1 MTRHVARVVTGI
13 AAVGLTVAAAAVAAA
28 ATDRPPASQ
37 QQATA
42 QVTYSCPQPS
52 AQSPGSTSPGSTS
65 SGALSVPVTVAATLP
80 VRMTSGQPVQPGSAQ
95 LTIHLPAALV
105 STLTKEH
112 ATTLGGTAHLA
123 LTAAQGIVSA
133 PANWTGLTW
142 PSATL
147 PTSGGLTVTASGPV
161 PAVQAR
167 STGPLTFTL
176 AGLTLL
182 LAPHSQAGA
191 GGNLS
196 SQPTTLTCTPA
207 AGQKLLLATVA
218 AAPAAKHKK
227 AKTAAHHKR
236 FCPKEPKGGYK
247 LNPRFKPPKLPKGII
262 VHRPTPSI
270 GCALAAGYA
279 NVRKLNGAS
288 KLGPVTV
295 AVTVAIKVDYN
306 FSKSNYF
313 QEDSAG
319 MLDYRSCVRHKCT
332 IKHGLP
338 PTQATFLA
346 FGFMPATATMHLDEI
361 GTLDLFGV
369 GTTSTLKVNYSWA
382 LMRLTISNVK
392 VNGVPLN
399 VGPNC
404 QAVRP
409 LTIEL
414 IGRAPAYSL
423 QTGGPL
429 DGNVNIPAFKDCGV
443 GENLDPI
450 FGTMRRGV
458 LVGSISGPGNFS
470 ILTQGNICT
479 PASDSGCPPR
489 LPRPIH

>member
-1 MTRHVARVVTGI
+1 
-13 AAVGLTVAAAAVAAA
+13 
-28 ATDRPPASQ
+28 
-37 QQATA
+37 
-42 QVTYSCPQPS
+42 
-52 AQSPGSTSPGSTS
+52 
-65 SGALSVPVTVAATLP
+65 
-80 VRMTSGQPVQPGSAQ
+80 
-95 LTIHLPAALV
+95 
-105 STLTKEH
+105 

-123 LTAAQGIVSA
+123 LTAAQGTVQA

-147 PTSGGLTVTASGPV
+147 PASGGLTVTASGPV

-218 AAPAAKHKK
+218 AAPAAHKHKK
-227 AKTAAHHKR
+227 AKTAAKHKP
-236 FCPKEPKGGYK
+236 FCPKQPKGGYK

-262 VHRPTPSI
+262 VHRPTPSQ
-270 GCALAAGYA
+270 GCAIALGYA
-279 NVRKLNGAS
+279 DVRKLNGAS
-288 KLGPVTV
+288 RLGPVTV
-295 AVTVAIKVDYN
+295 AATVAIKVDYN
-306 FSKSNYF
+306 FAKSTYF

-319 MLDYRSCVRHKCT
+319 ELDYRSCTRHQCT

-346 FGFMPATATMHLDEI
+346 FGFVPATATMHLDEI

-369 GTTSTLKVNYSWA
+369 GTTTALKVQYSWA
-382 LMRLTISNVK
+382 LMRLSISNVK

-404 QAVRP
+404 QTVRP
-409 LTIEL
+409 VSIEL
-414 IGRAPAYSL
+414 LGRAPGYAL

-443 GENLDPI
+443 GENLDPL
-450 FGTMRRGV
+450 FGTMRHGV
-458 LVGSISGPGNFS
+458 LVGSISGPRNFS
-470 ILTQGNICT
+470 ILTQGSLCT